1 MNFVRESTYYSS
13 LVVRLGEGDWKLEFP
28 AGSPIR
34 KANFGFERQRG
45 HYPSFS
51 IRFRSVFDD
60 NLYTLKYRGYTEH
73 PRRNIADFP
82 RGYLRLLLLFRDSRE
97 FGSGFEANSRR
108 KSCNESILNALRV
121 TIYSINK
128 DNIYIERERT
138 SKFIILNLI

>member
-1 MNFVRESTYYSS
+1 MNFVGESTYCSS
-13 LVVRLGEGDWKLEFP
+13 LVVDTRLREIGNLNFQ
-28 AGSPIR
+28 PIR

-45 HYPSFS
+45 HYPSFR
-51 IRFRSVFDD
+51 RFRSAADN

-82 RGYLRLLLLFRDSRE
+82 RGYRRLLLLFRDSRE

-108 KSCNESILNALRV
+108 KSCNESIRLLNALRV

-128 DNIYIERERT
+128 DNIYI
-138 SKFIILNLI
+138 

>member
-1 MNFVRESTYYSS
+1 MNFRPALRYAKQT
-13 LVVRLGEGDWKLEFP
+13 LVSNDN
-28 AGSPIR
+28 AAII
-34 KANFGFERQRG
+34 
-45 HYPSFS
+45 H
-51 IRFRSVFDD
+51 RFRSVFDD